1 MPYTAQFFAEK
12 LNIPVEY
19 FNPFHNVQ
27 IDPSVNLEELA
38 RVAHSLGEIVGLGL
52 RNLANCPVEM
62 NLMPDSTLRWQA
74 FNQKKPYFIAT
85 VFFMALVAGAVGFL
99 FQELA
104 VGKEKQ
110 AEELGPKVSEI
121 NERADHFKRAYSQF
135 QTAQDDAGKIS
146 AWLDARYYWG
156 DVLSQLRDALIRSE
170 SDIKKKYSAQKPD
183 MEPGIWIEQ
192 MTTIGN
198 AAANPNAPANTA
210 APQPAGG
217 TPDQIGA
224 VNLLC
229 RAVDLTGIDAAA
241 NGEIAYAVENEFKA
255 VPAFDPKTVQLSS
268 QTSQVGADHTF
279 TFGITVTLQNP
290 PKL

>member
-1 MPYTAQFFAEK
+1 
-12 LNIPVEY
+12 
-19 FNPFHNVQ
+19 
-27 IDPSVNLEELA
+27 
-38 RVAHSLGEIVGLGL
+38 
-52 RNLANCPVEM
+52 
-62 NLMPDSTLRWQA
+62 
-74 FNQKKPYFIAT
+74 
-85 VFFMALVAGAVGFL
+85 
-99 FQELA
+99 
-104 VGKEKQ
+104 
-110 AEELGPKVSEI
+110 
-121 NERADHFKRAYSQF
+121 
-135 QTAQDDAGKIS
+135 
-146 AWLDARYYWG
+146 
-156 DVLSQLRDALIRSE
+156 VLSQLRDALIRSE

-210 APQPAGG
+210 ALQPAGG

>member
-1 MPYTAQFFAEK
+1 M
-12 LNIPVEY
+12 
-19 FNPFHNVQ
+19 
-27 IDPSVNLEELA
+27 
-38 RVAHSLGEIVGLGL
+38 G
-52 RNLANCPVEM
+52 
-62 NLMPDSTLRWQA
+62 
-74 FNQKKPYFIAT
+74 
-85 VFFMALVAGAVGFL
+85 LVAGAVGFL
-99 FQELA
+99 FKELA

-121 NERADHFKRAYSQF
+121 NERADHFKKAYSQF
-135 QTAQDDAGKIS
+135 QTAQGDAGKIS

-210 APQPAGG
+210 ALQPAGS
-217 TPDQIGA
+217 TPDQIGT

-229 RAVDLTGIDAAA
+229 RAVDLTGIELPRRRR
-241 NGEIAYAVENEFKA
+241 NRLCGGKRI
-255 VPAFDPKTVQLSS
+255 
-268 QTSQVGADHTF
+268 
-279 TFGITVTLQNP
+279 
-290 PKL
+290 